1 MFRISVC
8 VCAFLVLACFVMP
21 MAAQQPAAASAN
33 AAVPSMVNF
42 SGVLTGANNK
52 PLTGTVGVTFYLYQE
67 SQGGS
72 PLWME
77 TQNVQADKA
86 GHYSVALGSTSSQG
100 LPANVFASGEAR
112 WLGVEVQGQPE
123 QPRVLL
129 MSVPY
134 ALKALDAETIGGKPA
149 SSFMLAP
156 TSSAGG
162 KNANVPPGTITGS
175 GTADFVPLFTG
186 TTTIGN
192 SKIFQTVGG
201 NVGIGTT
208 TPAAK
213 LDVAGTD
220 DVRDTLTLF
229 PKSTHPVLSVH
240 GTALSV
246 DHTGK
251 VTFIA
256 GQTFPGT
263 GTVTSVGSGAGLT
276 GGPITTSGT
285 LSIVN
290 GGVTN
295 AMLAHS
301 SLTVT
306 ANSPLTGGG
315 AVSLG
320 GSTSLGLTSS
330 CSSGQ
335 ILKWNGSSWACAA
348 DNNSGGTVTSV
359 GSGLGLTGGP
369 ITSSGTLAINTS
381 VVPQLGA
388 ANVFGNTN
396 TISINSGSPDVVLSN
411 AGAGDGIDISTP
423 SSFGVYFPSGGYVGV
438 AAYNMEFP
446 LIGITSSIGGEAVF
460 GENSNAT
467 NGDTGVYGVETASSG
482 AVYGVFGNN
491 NGGASGAGV
500 YGQLST
506 SGQSSTA
513 GSWQNAGV
521 WGDGGDSGR
530 YGVLGTTDNEAGGVF
545 ANSGTGH
552 YTLFSFATDSG
563 GYPFSAHNGSGN
575 GCYIDPGG
583 SINCTGSKNA
593 LVPIDDGKRKVALS
607 AIESPKNWFEDFGSE
622 QLSNGVAV
630 VRLESEFAQ
639 TINTELEYH
648 VFLTPNGDCKG
659 LYVSQKTGSSFEV
672 RELGNGSSDVRF
684 DYRIVA
690 LRKNFE
696 NIRMADHT
704 NDPDP
709 MKMVPKRNVPL
720 HIDSNRMPPTRKTPS
735 VVRPITQK
743 AGVGR

>member
-42 SGVLTGANNK
+42 SGVLTGVNNK

-77 TQNVQADKA
+77 TQNVQPDKA

-112 WLGVEVQGQPE
+112 WLGVQVQGQAE

-134 ALKALDAETIGGKPA
+134 ALKALDAETIGGRPA

-213 LDVAGTD
+213 LDVAGTG

-229 PKSTHPVLSVH
+229 PKLTHPSLSIH
-240 GTALSV
+240 GTAFEVSN
-246 DHTGK
+246 TGK
-251 VTFIA
+251 VTFVA

-263 GTVTSVGSGAGLT
+263 GTVTSVASGAGLT
-276 GGPITTSGT
+276 GGPITHSGT
-285 LSIVN
+285 LSIAT

-301 SLTVT
+301 SLTVS
-306 ANSPLTGGG
+306 ANSPLNGGG

-320 GSTSLGLTSS
+320 GSTSLGLRS
-330 CSSGQ
+330 CGANQ
-335 ILKWNGSSWACAA
+335 ILEFVSGAWACVNPAT
-348 DNNSGGTVTSV
+348 GTVTSV
-359 GSGLGLTGGP
+359 ATGLGLTGGT
-369 ITSSGTLAINTS
+369 ITTSGTISINTS

-388 ANVFGNTN
+388 SSNTFTGNLTVNGNINLGGTVTGAAGDFSGSSDPIVAEGGFDAGFFSGNTN
-396 TISINSGSPDVVLSN
+396 GIFSEASTDGGFDYALLGFEFGSTQETLGVWGFSASP
-411 AGAGDGIDISTP
+411 AG
-423 SSFGVYFPSGGYVGV
+423 FGVYGEQVSQ
-438 AAYNMEFP
+438 
-446 LIGITSSIGGEAVF
+446 SSSTF
-460 GENSNAT
+460 LF
-467 NGDTGVYGVETASSG
+467 D
-482 AVYGVFGNN
+482 
-491 NGGASGAGV
+491 GAS
-500 YGQLST
+500 
-506 SGQSSTA
+506 
-513 GSWQNAGV
+513 GV
-521 WGDGGDSGR
+521 WGDSSARVGVNGTSDSA
-530 YGVLGTTDNEAGGVF
+530 YGVVGFTADTGGGNFAGGLF
-545 ANSGTGH
+545 INNSSTGGLPSL
-552 YTLFSFATDSG
+552 YAYDPTTGGLCTMDTSG
-563 GYPFSAHNGSGN
+563 DLSCSGSKSAVVPV
-575 GCYIDPGG
+575 DGG
-583 SINCTGSKNA
+583 S
-593 LVPIDDGKRKVALS
+593 RKVALY
-607 AIESPKNWFEDFGSE
+607 AVEAPENWFEDAGSAH
-622 QLSNGVAV
+622 LANGEAV
-630 VRLESEFAQ
+630 VNLESVFGQ
-639 TINTELEYH
+639 TVNSNIDYH

-659 LYVSQKTGSSFEV
+659 LYVAQKSATSFVV
-672 RELGNGSSDVRF
+672 RELGGGTSNIVF
-684 DYRIVA
+684 DYRIMA
-690 LRKNFE
+690 KRKGYE
-696 NIRMADHT
+696 QIRLAD
-704 NDPDP
+704 
-709 MKMVPKRNVPL
+709 
-720 HIDSNRMPPTRKTPS
+720 KTKLMTPAGIGS
-735 VVRPITQK
+735 AVKPVRPPSPNEVREK
-743 AGVGR
+743 AREASQRHAIAQVSKPVIKH

>member
-42 SGVLTGANNK
+42 SGVLTGVNNK

-77 TQNVQADKA
+77 TQNVQPDKA

-112 WLGVEVQGQPE
+112 WLGVQVQGQAE

-134 ALKALDAETIGGKPA
+134 ALKALDAETIGGRPA

-201 NVGIGTT
+201 SIGIATT

-213 LDVAGTD
+213 LDVAGTG

-229 PKSTHPVLSVH
+229 PKLTHPSLSIH
-240 GTALSV
+240 GTAFEVSN
-246 DHTGK
+246 TGK
-251 VTFIA
+251 VTFVA

-263 GTVTSVGSGAGLT
+263 GTVTSVASGAGLT
-276 GGPITTSGT
+276 GGPITHSGT
-285 LSIVN
+285 LSIAT

-301 SLTVT
+301 SLTVS
-306 ANSPLTGGG
+306 ANSPLNGGG

-320 GSTSLGLTSS
+320 GSTSLGLRS
-330 CSSGQ
+330 CGANQ
-335 ILKWNGSSWACAA
+335 ILEFVSGAWACVNPAT
-348 DNNSGGTVTSV
+348 GTVTSV
-359 GSGLGLTGGP
+359 ATGLGLTGGT
-369 ITSSGTLAINTS
+369 ITTSGTISINTS

-388 ANVFGNTN
+388 SSNTFTGNLTVNGNINLGGTVTGAAGDFSGSSDPIVAEGGFDAGFFSGNTN
-396 TISINSGSPDVVLSN
+396 GIFSEASTDGGFDYALLGFEFGSTQETLGVWGFSASP
-411 AGAGDGIDISTP
+411 GG
-423 SSFGVYFPSGGYVGV
+423 FGVYGEQVSQ
-438 AAYNMEFP
+438 
-446 LIGITSSIGGEAVF
+446 SSSTF
-460 GENSNAT
+460 LF
-467 NGDTGVYGVETASSG
+467 D
-482 AVYGVFGNN
+482 
-491 NGGASGAGV
+491 GAS
-500 YGQLST
+500 
-506 SGQSSTA
+506 
-513 GSWQNAGV
+513 GV
-521 WGDGGDSGR
+521 WGDSSARVGVNGTSDSA
-530 YGVLGTTDNEAGGVF
+530 YGVVGFTADTGGGNFAGGLF
-545 ANSGTGH
+545 INNSSTGGLPSL
-552 YTLFSFATDSG
+552 YAYDPTTGGLCTMDTSG
-563 GYPFSAHNGSGN
+563 DLSCSGSKSAVVPV
-575 GCYIDPGG
+575 DGG
-583 SINCTGSKNA
+583 S
-593 LVPIDDGKRKVALS
+593 RKVALY
-607 AIESPKNWFEDFGSE
+607 AVEAPENWFEDAGSAH
-622 QLSNGVAV
+622 LSNGEAV
-630 VRLESEFAQ
+630 VNLESVFGQ
-639 TINTELEYH
+639 TVNSNIDYH

-659 LYVSQKTGSSFEV
+659 LYVAQKSATSFVV
-672 RELGNGSSDVRF
+672 RELGGGTSNIVF
-684 DYRIVA
+684 DYRIMA
-690 LRKNFE
+690 KRKGYE
-696 NIRMADHT
+696 QIRLAD
-704 NDPDP
+704 
-709 MKMVPKRNVPL
+709 
-720 HIDSNRMPPTRKTPS
+720 KTKLMTPAGIGS
-735 VVRPITQK
+735 AVKPVRPPSPNEVREK
-743 AGVGR
+743 AREASQRHAIAQVSKPVIKH